1 MSNKIY
7 TTLRD
12 TLNILAKKHMAWLIR
27 CTMNVFAD
35 TQDIQMS
42 QESECQKQHSFFFNA
57 LLSMVMKA
65 HSVLRLFICIQFYL
79 SIPKVILERQIREGE
94 SPVCSDIMEGKF
106 YA

>member
-65 HSVLRLFICIQFYL
+65 HSVLRLFICIWFYL
-79 SIPKVILERQIREGE
+79 MQYPQSH
-94 SPVCSDIMEGKF
+94 PVCSDIIEGKF